1 MKNVF
6 AGADNPRRR
15 RGTVGENDGGA
26 DLGSTGAE
34 AAGTEALPVTADT
47 GSWGGP
53 HPATETLPAGT
64 ATETLHTEA
73 LHAGTAT
80 EALPAALPA
89 AAPELPDA
97 ADEPFVPRSRYVMG
111 RSTKIL
117 VCVALVAGG
126 MFAGSAVQKQID
138 AGNRSQRANFGTFQ
152 NGGNAGSQNGGGTGS
167 TTPGQGRRGGQ
178 AGTGGTT
185 GTAGGSGTGT
195 GGQASAPA
203 QSGGSK

>member
-6 AGADNPRRR
+6 AGADGARRR

-26 DLGSTGAE
+26 ALGGTAAE
-34 AAGTEALPVTADT
+34 AAGTQALPVEA
-47 GSWGGP
+47 GSWAGP
-53 HPATETLPAGT
+53 YPATEALPAGT
-64 ATETLHTEA
+64 ATEALHT
-73 LHAGTAT
+73 
-80 EALPAALPA
+80 AALPA
-89 AAPELPDA
+89 SAPELPDA

-138 AGNRSQRANFGTFQ
+138 AGNRSQRATFGTFQ
-152 NGGNAGSQNGGGTGS
+152 NGSNAGSQNGGGAGS

-178 AGTGGTT
+178 TGTGGTT
-185 GTAGGSGTGT
+185 GTAGGSGTGA
-195 GGQASAPA
+195 GGQSSAPA
-203 QSGGSK
+203 QGGSK

>member
-6 AGADNPRRR
+6 AGADGARRR
-15 RGTVGENDGGA
+15 RGTVGENDGA
-26 DLGSTGAE
+26 AALGSPGAE

-53 HPATETLPAGT
+53 HPATEALTTGT
-64 ATETLHTEA
+64 HTEA
-73 LHAGTAT
+73 LPT
-80 EALPAALPA
+80 ESLPA

-97 ADEPFVPRSRYVMG
+97 ADEPFIPRSRYVMG

-117 VCVALVAGG
+117 FCVALVAGG

-203 QSGGSK
+203 QSGSK

>member
-6 AGADNPRRR
+6 AGADGARRR

-26 DLGSTGAE
+26 APGSTGPE
-34 AAGTEALPVTADT
+34 TAGTEALPVTADT
-47 GSWGGP
+47 GFWGGP
-53 HPATETLPAGT
+53 QAATETLPVGT
-64 ATETLHTEA
+64 AR
-73 LHAGTAT
+73 
-80 EALPAALPA
+80 EALPTEALPA
-89 AAPELPDA
+89 AAPELPDV

-117 VCVALVAGG
+117 VCVALVVGG

-152 NGGNAGSQNGGGTGS
+152 NGGNAGSQNGGGSGS

-178 AGTGGTT
+178 TGTGGTT
-185 GTAGGSGTGT
+185 GTAGGSGTGA

-203 QSGGSK
+203 QSGSK

>member
-6 AGADNPRRR
+6 AGADGARRR

-34 AAGTEALPVTADT
+34 AAGTLALPVAADT

-53 HPATETLPAGT
+53 HPATEALPAGAPAT
-64 ATETLHTEA
+64 AA
-73 LHAGTAT
+73 PAT
-80 EALPAALPA
+80 EALSA

-152 NGGNAGSQNGGGTGS
+152 NGGNAGSQNGGGSGS

-178 AGTGGTT
+178 AGSGGTT
-185 GTAGGSGTGT
+185 GTAGGTGTGT
-195 GGQASAPA
+195 GGQTSAPA
-203 QSGGSK
+203 QGGGSK

>member
-6 AGADNPRRR
+6 AGADGARRR

-26 DLGSTGAE
+26 DLGGTAAE
-34 AAGTEALPVTADT
+34 AAGTQALPVTAET

-53 HPATETLPAGT
+53 HPATDGLPAGT
-64 ATETLHTEA
+64 ATEALHT
-73 LHAGTAT
+73 
-80 EALPAALPA
+80 AALPA
-89 AAPELPDA
+89 SAPELPDA

-126 MFAGSAVQKQID
+126 MFAGSVVQKQID
-138 AGNRSQRANFGTFQ
+138 AGNRSQRATFGTFQ
-152 NGGNAGSQNGGGTGS
+152 NGGNTGSQNGGSTSG

-178 AGTGGTT
+178 TGTGGTT
-185 GTAGGSGTGT
+185 GTAGGSGTGA
-195 GGQASAPA
+195 GGQSSAPA
-203 QSGGSK
+203 QGGSK

>member
-6 AGADNPRRR
+6 AGADGARRR

-26 DLGSTGAE
+26 DLWSPGAE
-34 AAGTEALPVTADT
+34 TAGTEALPVTADT

-53 HPATETLPAGT
+53 HPATETLPTGT
-64 ATETLHTEA
+64 TTEA
-73 LHAGTAT
+73 MPT
-80 EALPAALPA
+80 EALPAS
-89 AAPELPDA
+89 APELPDA

>member
-6 AGADNPRRR
+6 AGAEGARRR
-15 RGTVGENDGGA
+15 RGTVGEDDGGA
-26 DLGSTGAE
+26 ALGRTDAE
-34 AAGTEALPVTADT
+34 AAGTQALPVTAET

-53 HPATETLPAGT
+53 HPATGALP
-64 ATETLHTEA
+64 TEA
-73 LHAGTAT
+73 PAPSEPATGT
-80 EALPAALPA
+80 EALPAS
-89 AAPELPDA
+89 APELPDA
-97 ADEPFVPRSRYVMG
+97 ADEPFAPRSRYVMG

-152 NGGNAGSQNGGGTGS
+152 NGGNAVSQNGGGTGS

-195 GGQASAPA
+195 GTGGQASAPT

>member
-6 AGADNPRRR
+6 AGADGARRR

-34 AAGTEALPVTADT
+34 TAGTEALPVTADT

-53 HPATETLPAGT
+53 HPATKALPAGT
-64 ATETLHTEA
+64 ANEAFHTE
-73 LHAGTAT
+73 
-80 EALPAALPA
+80 ALPA

-152 NGGNAGSQNGGGTGS
+152 NGGNAGSQNGGGSGS

-178 AGTGGTT
+178 TGTGGTT
-185 GTAGGSGTGT
+185 GTAGGSGTGA

-203 QSGGSK
+203 QSGSK

>member
-6 AGADNPRRR
+6 AGAEGARRR
-15 RGTVGENDGGA
+15 RGNVGENDGGA
-26 DLGSTGAE
+26 ALGGTDAE
-34 AAGTEALPVTADT
+34 ATGTQALPVPAEA

-53 HPATETLPAGT
+53 HPATEALPT
-64 ATETLHTEA
+64 
-73 LHAGTAT
+73 GTAT
-80 EALPAALPA
+80 EALHTAELPA
-89 AAPELPDA
+89 SAPELPDA

-152 NGGNAGSQNGGGTGS
+152 NGGNAGSQNGGGAGS

-178 AGTGGTT
+178 TGTGGTT
-185 GTAGGSGTGT
+185 GTAGGSGTGA
-195 GGQASAPA
+195 GGQSSAPA
-203 QSGGSK
+203 QGGSK

>member
-6 AGADNPRRR
+6 AGADGARRR

-26 DLGSTGAE
+26 DLGGTAAE
-34 AAGTEALPVTADT
+34 AAGTQALPVTAET

-53 HPATETLPAGT
+53 HPATDALPAEAPAT
-64 ATETLHTEA
+64 AAPATSAPAT
-73 LHAGTAT
+73 GT
-80 EALPAALPA
+80 EALPAVSPDLT
-89 AAPELPDA
+89 DA

-138 AGNRSQRANFGTFQ
+138 AGNRSQRATFGTFQ
-152 NGGNAGSQNGGGTGS
+152 NGGNAGSQNGGGAGS

-178 AGTGGTT
+178 TGTGGTT
-185 GTAGGSGTGT
+185 GTAGGSGTGA
-195 GGQASAPA
+195 GGQSSAPA
-203 QSGGSK
+203 QGGSK

>member
-6 AGADNPRRR
+6 AGADGARRR

-26 DLGSTGAE
+26 DLGGTAAE
-34 AAGTEALPVTADT
+34 AAGTQAMPVTSET
-47 GSWGGP
+47 KSWGDP
-53 HPATETLPAGT
+53 HPATDALPAGT
-64 ATETLHTEA
+64 ATAAPATSA
-73 LHAGTAT
+73 LATGT
-80 EALPAALPA
+80 AALPA
-89 AAPELPDA
+89 SAPELPDA

-138 AGNRSQRANFGTFQ
+138 AGNRSQRATFGTFQ
-152 NGGNAGSQNGGGTGS
+152 NGGNAGSQNGGGAGS

-185 GTAGGSGTGT
+185 GTAGGSGTGA

-203 QSGGSK
+203 QGGGK

>member
-6 AGADNPRRR
+6 AGADGARRS

-26 DLGSTGAE
+26 DRGSPGAE

-53 HPATETLPAGT
+53 QPATEALPAGT
-64 ATETLHTEA
+64 ATEALHTEA
-73 LHAGTAT
+73 LHT
-80 EALPAALPA
+80 EALPA

-152 NGGNAGSQNGGGTGS
+152 NGGNAVSQNGGGTGS

-195 GGQASAPA
+195 GTGGQASAPT